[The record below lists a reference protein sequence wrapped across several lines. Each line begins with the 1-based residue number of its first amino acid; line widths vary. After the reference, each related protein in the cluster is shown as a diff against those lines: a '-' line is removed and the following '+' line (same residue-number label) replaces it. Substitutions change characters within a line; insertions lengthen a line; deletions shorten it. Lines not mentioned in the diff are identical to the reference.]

1 MKLPDTITTD
11 PIPDGNLYSFDEVTP
26 LLEGFVVTALRKYP
40 KYADDINQAA
50 LLGAWEVTKDG
61 PAAIEEISV
70 RVKKR
75 VAETLGEILPRK
87 QAEAADLTLRGQETP
102 VSDTT
107 YVANK
112 RAKEFE
118 TLPDKEK
125 ELLRRIFRDGY
136 DTNTAADELRVDR
149 GQALRLFR
157 RYKKILRDG
166 RPHDSRIDWRREY
179 YNEE

>member
-1 MKLPDTITTD
+1 MQLPATITSD
-11 PIPDGNLYSFDEVTP
+11 PIPDGNLYSFDEVKP
-26 LLEGFVVTALRKYP
+26 LLEGFVVTALRKYA

-61 PAAIEEISV
+61 PAAIEQISV

-87 QAEAADLTLRGQETP
+87 QAESADLNYHGEEKP
-102 VSDTT
+102 ISDLS
-107 YVANK
+107 YVANR

-118 TLPDKEK
+118 ALPPNEK

-157 RYKKILRDG
+157 RYKKLLRDG
-166 RPHDSRIDWRREY
+166 RPHDSQIDWRREY
-179 YNEE
+179 YNSD